1 MSRSKREL
9 SAAATSAS
17 IYAADQSHLRPA
29 LLLRP
34 PSLQRRFEL
43 RLFVTYCCLFY
54 FVPYVLFQLFGNP
67 LEYVFRPRPE
77 YTWGILYVF
86 LSGLIFWIA
95 QLAPRAKLR
104 LVPVGVT
111 GLLFAPRPT
120 LILAMSFLAI
130 SAWSSLTLG
139 SGFRQTGDALS
150 EVGILGYLL
159 VLGKTVM
166 GTSIIVHYRMIKE
179 GFEVKF
185 RAFVLLII
193 ALAFGVNVQSSFDII
208 IALCAYV
215 GATYSF
221 RRSMKFTG
229 SLSGKLSLIAA
240 PLLVALIFFVGK
252 SNKIGVEETLQI
264 MSDGD
269 AFFQAFLQRYSFH
282 MYSLSTHVSEN
293 FFNFGLAG
301 EAIREVTSVMWF
313 RIGSLFGLSVERP
326 EMGSIAR
333 MNFFV
338 LADFYKDRVGA
349 SPSMLGSLFF
359 FPGAGLAIFYYVFIL
374 RFIISLF
381 WKIMGVTM
389 ENWLFIGLSVI
400 LLSTSVDA
408 LLDAVNP
415 LSNGFTRLLSLYLGA
430 SYVISMLRRRQSV
443 PERSVRPR
451 PVAI

>member
-1 MSRSKREL
+1 
-9 SAAATSAS
+9 
-17 IYAADQSHLRPA
+17 
-29 LLLRP
+29 
-34 PSLQRRFEL
+34 
-43 RLFVTYCCLFY
+43 
-54 FVPYVLFQLFGNP
+54 
-67 LEYVFRPRPE
+67 
-77 YTWGILYVF
+77 
-86 LSGLIFWIA
+86 
-95 QLAPRAKLR
+95 
-104 LVPVGVT
+104 
-111 GLLFAPRPT
+111 
-120 LILAMSFLAI
+120 
-130 SAWSSLTLG
+130 
-139 SGFRQTGDALS
+139 
-150 EVGILGYLL
+150 
-159 VLGKTVM
+159 
-166 GTSIIVHYRMIKE
+166 MIKE